1 MTMAWGKKV
10 FLPVCGMCLS
20 LVSYYVFGYCF
31 FMALGFLVGVTTI
44 SFALPIDLY
53 KSLWNSE
60 NGQFTKILFSKVVN
74 YCYNYPDR
82 LENHL
87 QFLSVLIQT

>member
-10 FLPVCGMCLS
+10 FHECVACVS
-20 LVSYYVFGYCF
+20 LTFVTIILVFAF
-31 FMALGFLVGVTTI
+31 LMALGFLVAVMTV

-60 NGQFTKILFSKVVN
+60 SGYFTMILFWK
-74 YCYNYPDR
+74 Y
-82 LENHL
+82 
-87 QFLSVLIQT
+87 